1 MNTIKYQDLPEDR
14 KEQIRNKHREA
25 GLHDDWW
32 EYVYEDAKEIGKQFG
47 LDIEDIFFSG
57 FWSQG
62 DGACYKGSLRFKEC
76 EERDLPEEVR
86 GIYRTLHGVR
96 VLLDIVTPDISWR
109 VLVTHGGSYVHEHTM
124 QIDTNI
130 SADIDDPIGG
140 EGTALETILKE
151 TEEDVAEALRDYARW
166 IYKNLEREHEY
177 LNSDECI
184 DEQLYD
190 EEYDDEQETIGQ
202 DKYRIQ

>member
-1 MNTIKYQDLPEDR
+1 MSTIKYQDLPEDR

-62 DGACYKGSLRFKEC
+62 DGVCYKGLLRFKEC
-76 EERDLPEEVR
+76 DESALPEEVR
-86 GIYRTLHGVR
+86 GVYQALHV
-96 VLLDIVTPDISWR
+96 VNSLLKIMYSDDYLFVGIKTDGRYSHEYGMDFRFYEERSYEADEIVN
-109 VLVTHGGSYVHEHTM
+109 VHR
-124 QIDTNI
+124 
-130 SADIDDPIGG
+130 
-140 EGTALETILKE
+140 EGIE
-151 TEEDVAEALRDYARW
+151 EALRDYARW
-166 IYKNLEREHEY
+166 IYKSLEAEYEY

>member
-1 MNTIKYQDLPEDR
+1 MNTIKYQGLPEDR

-76 EERDLPEEVR
+76 DERDLPEEVR
-86 GIYRTLHGVR
+86 GVYQALHAVSS
-96 VLLDIVTPDISWR
+96 LLKIMDSDDYLFVDIKTDGRCSHEYGMDFR
-109 VLVTHGGSYVHEHTM
+109 YYEDRSYEAEEVVDVHR
-124 QIDTNI
+124 
-130 SADIDDPIGG
+130 
-140 EGTALETILKE
+140 EGIE
-151 TEEDVAEALRDYARW
+151 EALRDYARW
-166 IYKNLEREHEY
+166 IYKSLEAEYEY
-177 LNSDECI
+177 LNSDEYI
-184 DEQLYD
+184 DEHLHD
-190 EEYDDEQETIGQ
+190 EEYENEQ
-202 DKYRIQ
+202 